1 MTNLFKELNHTI
13 VQETALIEKTI
24 ELFTQIKEDKPVLQE
39 SLINLRSDVRRH
51 LINNQKVSMKLAVT
65 LAQIFVISEE
75 LEKELL
81 KSTKYKDAVLKKKM
95 EKIFQFASELSTKDD
110 STHPKLVDSI
120 RHVLDKLEG
129 NQERIDTITKTFERI
144 ILRLESSDAALK
156 VKTMKLTSLIMQ
168 SNDNKKKRKEVIDQ
182 L

>member
-1 MTNLFKELNHTI
+1 MTKLFRELNHKI
-13 VQETALIEKTI
+13 VQETEIIKKTV
-24 ELFTQIKEDKPVLQE
+24 ELFEQITEGNTTLQE
-39 SLINLRSDVRRH
+39 SLIDLRADVRRH
-51 LINNQKVSMKLAVT
+51 LINNQKVSTRFATT

-81 KSTKYKDAVLKKKM
+81 KSTKYKDSVLKKKM
-95 EKIFQFASELSTKDD
+95 EKIFQVASELATKDD

-129 NQERIDTITKTFERI
+129 NPERIETITKTFERI
-144 ILRLESSDAALK
+144 ILRLESSDAAIK
-156 VKTMKLTSLIMQ
+156 IKAMKMASLIMQ
-168 SNDNKKKRKEVIDQ
+168 SNDNIKKRREVIDQ